1 MPIERETI
9 VTTGGGSTGN
19 GLLIGLAIVILV
31 LLVLGF
37 VAVQTGG
44 FSFGGTE
51 TTIKLDVPK
60 VTIAP

>member
-9 VTTGGGSTGN
+9 VTNGGSTGN
-19 GLLIGLAIVILV
+19 GLLIGLAIAILV
-31 LLVLGF
+31 VVVIGF
-37 VAVQTGG
+37 VAVQSGG

>member
-9 VTTGGGSTGN
+9 VTTGGGTGN
-19 GLLIGLAIVILV
+19 GLLIGLTIVILV
-31 LLVLGF
+31 VLVLGF

-51 TTIKLDVPK
+51 ATINVPK
-60 VTIAP
+60 ITVTP